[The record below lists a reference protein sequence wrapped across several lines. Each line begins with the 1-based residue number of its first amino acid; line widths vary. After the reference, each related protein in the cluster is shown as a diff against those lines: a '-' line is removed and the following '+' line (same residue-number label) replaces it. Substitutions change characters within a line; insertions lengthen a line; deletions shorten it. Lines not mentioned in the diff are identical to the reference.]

1 MGSSP
6 VTSLVPQQLLE
17 QAVAETGFDDYGP
30 DGFRDGLEAYC
41 HSAATEAQL
50 NELGE
55 MAVGAFVTEMLRRR
69 LKLINWA
76 NTHPQVREERIDAP
90 IIVVGLFRAGTTLLS
105 YLLDQDHA
113 NRSLLNWEA
122 ADNVPPPTPQ
132 TWRSG
137 ERVDA
142 ARAVAEMTAQM
153 NPDIDKVHHEEA
165 DGPTECITVMAQDW
179 KSLMWETL
187 ANVPSYGEWLLSA
200 DHHSAYE
207 HHKLALQILQSE
219 GVSGHWALKSP
230 HHAIA
235 LDELSDT
242 YPDATF
248 VMLHRDP
255 VVVAASSCSLIRTL
269 SKNFTDADHRAYIAR
284 HWSNILE
291 ACIDRVE
298 DFRIRHPAHRFVDVP
313 YLQLM
318 TDPLASMRA
327 IYEGAGR
334 ELTPEAAAAM
344 AGYVDAHPKGKFG
357 RHSYALDELGLD
369 GDALAERFGGYIK
382 RHDVAR
388 ESI

>member
-1 MGSSP
+1 MP
-6 VTSLVPQQLLE
+6 VTSLVPQLLLE
-17 QAVAETGFDDYGP
+17 QAVLETGLDDFGP
-30 DGFRDGLEAYC
+30 DGYRAGLEAYC
-41 HSAATEAQL
+41 YSAATEAQL

-76 NTHPQVREERIDAP
+76 TTHPQVREERIDAP
-90 IIVVGLFRAGTTLLS
+90 IIVIGLFRAGTTLLS
-105 YLLDQDHA
+105 YLLDQDPA

-132 TWRSG
+132 TWRAG
-137 ERVDA
+137 PRVDA
-142 ARAVAEMTAQM
+142 ARAAAEMAAQM
-153 NPDIDKVHHEEA
+153 NPDVDKVHHEEA

-187 ANVPSYGEWLLSA
+187 ANVPSYGEWLLQA
-200 DHHSAYE
+200 DHRSAYQ
-207 HHKLALQILQSE
+207 HHKLALQILQSD

-235 LDELSDT
+235 LEELSET

-248 VMLHRDP
+248 VQLHRDP

-269 SKNFTDADHRAYIAR
+269 SKNFTDADHGAYIAR
-284 HWSNILE
+284 HWADVLE

-298 DFRIRHPAHRFVDVP
+298 QFRIRHPAHRFVDVP
-313 YLQLM
+313 YAQLM
-318 TDPLASMRA
+318 TDPTTAMQS
-327 IYEGAGR
+327 IYAGAGR
-334 ELTPEAAAAM
+334 ELTPETAAAM
-344 AGYVDAHPKGKFG
+344 AAYVEAHPKGKFG
-357 RHSYALDELGLD
+357 RHAYALDELGLD
-369 GDALAERFGGYIK
+369 GDALAERFGDYIK
-382 RHDVAR
+382 RRDVAR

>member
-1 MGSSP
+1 M
-6 VTSLVPQQLLE
+6 TSLVSQQLME
-17 QAVAETGFDDYGP
+17 QAAQETGLSDFGP

-41 HSAATEAQL
+41 QSAATEAQL

-55 MAVGAFVTEMLRRR
+55 MAVSAFVTENLRRR
-69 LKLINWA
+69 LRIIDYA
-76 NTHPQVREERIDAP
+76 TTHPQVRDERIDAP

-105 YLLDQDHA
+105 YLLDQDPR

-122 ADNVPPPTPQ
+122 ADSVPPPTPD

-137 ERVDA
+137 PRVEA
-142 ARAVAEMTAQM
+142 ARAGLEMAVQM
-153 NPDIDKVHHEEA
+153 NPDMNTVHREEA
-165 DGPTECITVMAQDW
+165 DGPTECITIMAQDW

-187 ANVPSYGEWLLSA
+187 ANVPSYGEWLFSA

-207 HHKLALQILQSE
+207 HHKLALQILQSG
-219 GVSGHWALKSP
+219 GVRGHWALKSP

-235 LDELSDT
+235 LDELSDV

-255 VVVAASSCSLIRTL
+255 VVVAASSCSLIRVL
-269 SKNFTDADHRAYIAR
+269 SKNLTDVDHTAYIAR
-284 HWSNILE
+284 RWGNVLE

-298 DFRIRHPAHRFVDVP
+298 DFRVRRPGQRFVDVP
-313 YLQLM
+313 YVQLM
-318 TDPLASMRA
+318 TDPLEAMRT
-327 IYEGAGR
+327 IYAGAGR

-344 AGYVDAHPKGKFG
+344 TAYVEAHPKGKFG
-357 RHSYALDELGLD
+357 RHAYTLDDLGLD
-369 GDALAERFGGYIK
+369 GDALSERFSDYIK

-388 ESI
+388 EAI